1 MPTITIYFMPK
12 PKPTHNNPTVLIAE
26 DDHLITKAYVAS
38 LKRSGFK
45 TIHASDG
52 LEALWESKRKNPDII
67 LLDIKM
73 PFINGFKVLKE
84 LKANPKTKDIPVLL
98 LSNSLRDEYLVSA
111 QSLGAKE
118 FLIKLDLSIDT
129 LVQKIMTYT
138 KEHTAPA

>member
-1 MPTITIYFMPK
+1 
-12 PKPTHNNPTVLIAE
+12 
-26 DDHLITKAYVAS
+26 
-38 LKRSGFK
+38 
-45 TIHASDG
+45 
-52 LEALWESKRKNPDII
+52 
-67 LLDIKM
+67 M